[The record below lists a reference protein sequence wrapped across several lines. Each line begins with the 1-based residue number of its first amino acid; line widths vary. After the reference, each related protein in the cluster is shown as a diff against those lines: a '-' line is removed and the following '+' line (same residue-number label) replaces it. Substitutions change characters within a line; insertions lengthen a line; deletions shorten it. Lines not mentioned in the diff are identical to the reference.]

1 VNNGDIRWELAASD
15 RANDLLVT
23 NKGEVVVGVLFG
35 PSQAAWNN
43 FSGTVVSTH
52 RIEGEADSAARR
64 AHRELGVGDV
74 RVRRRSADDLAA
86 AIGSALKAGMMR
98 TLDGVALWA
107 AIHGWERQ
115 GMVRTSVTLTCVRL
129 LPLWYA
135 HVF

>member
-1 VNNGDIRWELAASD
+1 M
-15 RANDLLVT
+15 
-23 NKGEVVVGVLFG
+23 VVRILFG
-35 PSQAAWNN
+35 PTQSAWDD
-43 FSGTVVSTH
+43 FGGSVVTTH

-64 AHRELGVGDV
+64 AHCELGVGDV

-86 AIGSALKAGMMR
+86 AIGSALEAGMMC

-129 LPLWYA
+129 LPLRYA

>member
-1 VNNGDIRWELAASD
+1 
-15 RANDLLVT
+15 
-23 NKGEVVVGVLFG
+23 
-35 PSQAAWNN
+35 
-43 FSGTVVSTH
+43 VVSTH

-64 AHRELGVGDV
+64 AHCELGVSDV

-86 AIGSALKAGMMR
+86 AIGSALQAGMVR

-107 AIHGWERQ
+107 AIHGRERQ
-115 GMVRTSVTLTCVRL
+115 GMVRTSVTLTCMRL